1 MRIIKLVSI
10 ALIGSLSTS
19 ALALEAKPR
28 GTALEAK
35 PRSTASI
42 ECSRQADE
50 KGLHGKARKKFRSAC
65 IRTSKKHL

>member
-1 MRIIKLVSI
+1 MQTTKLVSI
-10 ALIGSLSTS
+10 ALLGLLSTS

-28 GTALEAK
+28 TA
-35 PRSTASI
+35 ASI
-42 ECSRQADE
+42 ECSKQADE